1 VNKYFAHLRPLERRL
16 AVGVLVVVIV
26 VLNAWLIWPHFSDW
40 SRLEA
45 RLKTARLTLANYQ
58 TAVAQ
63 ATNYEAQV
71 KSLEGQGEFVAPEDQ
86 AINFMRTIQSQAE
99 ASGVGKANYSRSI
112 MHTNDAFFI
121 EQVQNI
127 NVVATDQ
134 QLVDFLYK
142 LGSGASMIRV
152 RDLELQPDGPRQHL
166 NASIKLVASYQK
178 NPAPPAATPAPVAT
192 PAPAVKSAPAAKTAP
207 AAPASTTAPAKSR
220 PVTKK
225 AK

>member
-1 VNKYFAHLRPLERRL
+1 MKKYFAHLRPLERRL
-16 AVGVLVVVIV
+16 AVGVVVILIL
-26 VLNAWLIWPHFSDW
+26 VLNFVFIRPHFSDW
-40 SRLEA
+40 SQLKT
-45 RLKTARLTLANYQ
+45 RLKNARATLANYQ
-58 TAVAQ
+58 ATIAQ
-63 ATNYEAQV
+63 ATNYQAQV
-71 KSLEGQGEFVAPEDQ
+71 KSMEGQGEFVALEDQ
-86 AINFMRTIQSQAE
+86 AINFMRTIQAQAE
-99 ASGVGKANYSRSI
+99 ASGVGRANYSRSI

-166 NASIKLVASYQK
+166 NANIRLVASYQK
-178 NPAPPAATPAPVAT
+178 NPA
-192 PAPAVKSAPAAKTAP
+192 APARA
-207 AAPASTTAPAKSR
+207 AAPADSK
-220 PVTKK
+220 PVTKI